1 MADTTF
7 VSGVTTVS
15 ADWLNDINDKV
26 YHLNLG
32 NGDRTLTSKLQE
44 TISVKDYGAVGDG
57 VTNDTAAIQ
66 AAWDAISATNGVL
79 YFPPGTY
86 LCSSAAL
93 DFRVNYTSQTHRHA
107 VVGFGA
113 VLDFSTTALTTGSL
127 IRFGANSSA
136 QVNETA
142 SFVMEGIF
150 VKGPHSAA
158 ITDTSTAETSL
169 VGISFEYALGL
180 KVSNTVVSQ
189 CYKGYTANFSFPVL
203 AQGIMSD
210 NCYIGLHLIDDMTL
224 GQWNACQFKEGRF
237 GVLIQPSIN
246 TKTVY
251 GQTFNRTNLEGNK
264 VGAVLDPLDGSG
276 TGIHDIVFN
285 DPYTETIVYDA
296 FRIGRVWTSGNA
308 ATTGADRTRNVFNI
322 KVIGGMWV
330 HSTAWGTA
338 GHMPV
343 LFHNTDTSDAPA
355 GCVVDLPIPNL
366 TSASLGYY
374 RKSTIISRVDVSTG
388 GTSTVSEEST
398 VEKPFIRFPATQ
410 VASSG
415 ANDLDDYEEGTITT
429 YGVSFGG
436 GTTGITYAA
445 SGRDGFYTKIGRVV
459 YFTGTVE
466 LSNKGSSTGSAR
478 LTGLP
483 FTKNSTHLASV
494 QINEYTNL
502 TSVTTVPWGSIENS
516 TTTALLRVG
525 GSGTFTALTDANF
538 ANNSKIVFSGFYFV

>member
-7 VSGVTTVS
+7 TDNSTVIT
-15 ADWLNDINDKV
+15 AAWLNDINDKV
-26 YHLNLG
+26 YHLDLG
-32 NGDRTLTSKLQE
+32 DSDRSLVSKLQE
-44 TISVKDYGAVGDG
+44 IVSVKDYGAVGDG
-57 VTNDTAAIQ
+57 VADDSAAIQ
-66 AAWDAISATNGVL
+66 AAWDAIKAANGVL
-79 YFPPGTY
+79 YFPAGTY
-86 LCSSAAL
+86 RCLSAL
-93 DFRVNYTSQTHRHA
+93 DFRVNYTSTQHRHA
-107 VVGFGA
+107 IVGSGA
-113 VLDFSTTALTTGSL
+113 ILDFSDTVLTSGDL
-127 IRFGANSSA
+127 VKFGANSSA
-136 QVNETA
+136 QVNELA
-142 SFVMEGIF
+142 SFVLSGFHVI
-150 VKGPHSAA
+150 GPHSAS

-169 VGISFEYALGL
+169 VGISLEYALGFKAKDVL
-180 KVSNTVVSQ
+180 VSL
-189 CYKGYTANFSFPVL
+189 CYKGWDATFTFPVH
-203 AQGIMSD
+203 ATGIMSD

-224 GQWNACQFKEGRF
+224 GQWDACQFKEGRF
-237 GVLIQPSIN
+237 GILVQPSVN

-264 VGAVLDPLDGSG
+264 VGCVIDPLDGSG
-276 TGIHDIVFN
+276 TGAHDLVFN
-285 DPYTETIVYDA
+285 DTYTESIVYDA

-330 HSTAWGTA
+330 HSTAWGSA

-343 LFHNTDTSDAPA
+343 LFHAADTSDAPA

-366 TSASLGYY
+366 TSSSLGYS
-374 RKSTIISRVDVSTG
+374 RKSTLISRVDISTG
-388 GTSTVSEEST
+388 GTSTVREEST

-483 FTKNSTHLASV
+483 FTKNATHLGSV

-502 TSVTTVPWGSIENS
+502 SSVTTVPWGSIENS